1 MSFYQS
7 LLLKSCGFRK
17 ASMNKEDLILEKILK
32 LLKFILENDK
42 YLMKQLYETRFRCN
56 KKTAEHKDLKVRS
69 HGKEND
75 QFSINIIGLFNGL
88 LDTREDGFGR
98 LCVEVE
104 DGEIVGVIETP
115 IFKKG

>member
-1 MSFYQS
+1 MS
-7 LLLKSCGFRK
+7 RK
-17 ASMNKEDLILEKILK
+17 ASMNKEDLILKKILE

-42 YLMKQLYETRFRCN
+42 NFMKQLYETRFRCN
-56 KKTAEHKDLKVRS
+56 KKTAEHKDLKVRT
-69 HGKEND
+69 HGKKND

-104 DGEIVGVIETP
+104 DGEVVDIKETP
-115 IFKKG
+115 SFKKG